1 MESTITY
8 SVHGWE
14 NKNSWAT
21 FSKDGYKTKT
31 RALHKM
37 QRMIDGG
44 CFAMVNLR
52 EESVYLRDEHNDFST
67 SGVIYSWD
75 NEKGWTKCDGKDVT
89 EYDQH

>member
-14 NKNSWAT
+14 NKNSCAT

-44 CFAMVNLR
+44 CFTMVNLR

-75 NEKGWTKCDGKDVT
+75 NEKGWTKCYGKDVT
-89 EYDQH
+89 EDDQH